1 MAEVQVGVA
10 RAGRERRQIQI
21 PGLRYGLLALPLA
34 YVFALFVVPLALTF
48 VWSLWRRDQFWMTPD
63 VSLAA
68 YREFFGSD
76 ARRSVLER
84 TAVLA
89 VVATVVGLLIAYPIA
104 YLMAMRLPR
113 ELSRTLLLLFTIPFV
128 VNYIIRDISWVY
140 LLDRNGPVNDV
151 VTGAGISDTP
161 LDWLLYSN
169 FAVTLGLVTSTMPFM
184 IYPLWLALAGLD
196 RRLIEA
202 SWTLG
207 ASPAATFFRVT
218 LPLSI
223 PGIFAAIIFGFVG
236 SFGESAVPQ
245 ILGGSGFQMMGNTI
259 TSALG
264 VLNYPLAAA
273 MSSVVVAAMLLFL
286 AAWFWLFDARSL
298 FGKIERWRY

>member
-10 RAGRERRQIQI
+10 RAGRERRQIHV

-34 YVFALFVVPLALTF
+34 YVFVLFVVPLALTF
-48 VWSLWRRDQFWMTPD
+48 VWSLWRREGFWMTPD

-68 YREFFGSD
+68 YRDFFGSD

-84 TAVLA
+84 TAVLS

-151 VTGAGISDTP
+151 LTGAGISDTP
-161 LDWLLYSN
+161 VDWLLYSN
-169 FAVTLGLVTSTMPFM
+169 FAVTLGLVTSFMPFM
-184 IYPLWLALAGLD
+184 IFPLWLALAGLD

-264 VLNYPLAAA
+264 ILNYPLAAA
-273 MSSVVVAAMLLFL
+273 MSSIVVAAMLLLL
-286 AAWFWLFDARSL
+286 AVWFWLFDARSL